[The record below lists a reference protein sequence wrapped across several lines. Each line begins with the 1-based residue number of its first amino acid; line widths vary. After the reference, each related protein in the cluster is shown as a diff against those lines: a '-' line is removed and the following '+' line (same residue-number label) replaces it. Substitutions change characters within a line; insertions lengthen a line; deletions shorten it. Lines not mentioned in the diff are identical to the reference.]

1 MNAIDLLKRH
11 EGFKAKVYLCPA
23 GKQSIGYGY
32 NLEANP
38 LKLPNVVLEEL
49 YENGISWAKAERLLV
64 GEVNRLEILLIREL
78 DYYLQLNE
86 ARKAVLL
93 NMAYNLGVNGL
104 MKFKKTL
111 AHIREEN
118 YPLAAKEMLNS
129 NWARQVHGRASELSL
144 IMRTG
149 AMR

>member
-1 MNAIDLLKRH
+1 MNAIDLIKRH
-11 EGFKAKVYLCPA
+11 EGFKPRVYLCPA

-38 LKLPNVVLEEL
+38 LKLPSDVIEGF
-49 YENGISWAKAERLLV
+49 YETGITWEKAKNLLI
-64 GEVNRLEILLIREL
+64 GEVNRLDMALAGKLEGYQR
-78 DYYLQLNE
+78 LNE

-93 NMAYNLGVNGL
+93 DMAYNLGVNGL

-111 AHIREEN
+111 AHIRDEN
-118 YPLAAKEMLNS
+118 YPLAAKEMLDS

-149 AMR
+149 VMR

>member
-1 MNAIDLLKRH
+1 MNALDLIKRH
-11 EGFKAKVYLCPA
+11 EGFKAKVYRCPA

-38 LKLPNVVLEEL
+38 LKLSTDVISGF
-49 YENGISWAKAERLLV
+49 YETGITWEAAKNLLI
-64 GEVNRLEILLIREL
+64 GEVNRLDMVLAGKLEG
-78 DYYLQLNE
+78 YQSLNE

-93 NMAYNLGVNGL
+93 DMAYNLGVNGL

-111 AHIREEN
+111 GHIRDEN
-118 YPLAAKEMLNS
+118 YQLAANEMLLS
-129 NWARQVHGRASELSL
+129 NWALQVHGRASELAL
-144 IMRTG
+144 IMHTG